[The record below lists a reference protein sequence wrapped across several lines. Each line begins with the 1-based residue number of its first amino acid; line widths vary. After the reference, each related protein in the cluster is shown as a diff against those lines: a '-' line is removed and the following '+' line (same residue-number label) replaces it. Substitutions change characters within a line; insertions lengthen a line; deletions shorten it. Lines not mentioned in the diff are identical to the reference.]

1 MTMTLV
7 KQVTKIKMEEIRD
20 NAEQME
26 EDFPGQRKEYV
37 RTKAIEVAVSLADEV
52 IMDAAAG
59 DVEELNLMTACVSG
73 AFLEKLDCALRNI
86 AFAKDAA
93 KAKNDKD
100 AQPKL

>member
-1 MTMTLV
+1 MTMTLI

-20 NAEQME
+20 HAALME
-26 EDFPGQRKEYV
+26 EDFPGQKKDYIRQ
-37 RTKAIEVAVSLADEV
+37 KAIEVAVSLADEV

-59 DVEELNLMTACVSG
+59 DIEELNLMTACVSG
-73 AFLEKLDCALRNI
+73 AFLEKLDMSLRSK

-93 KAKNDKD
+93 KDK